1 MTYETN
7 NSIANIKANLSKA
20 EDIIKE
26 TIDLSIKSLN
36 ERPELEEE
44 LIELLFYHGKQIS
57 DYFFKEA
64 ESTGNDKLAK
74 NLIKHFMFKRF

>member
-36 ERPELEEE
+36 EKPELEEE
-44 LIELLFYHGKQIS
+44 LVELLFSHGKQIS
-57 DYFFKEA
+57 DYFFKEV